1 MLKFILNE
9 DSEFTKQTIIIY
21 GEAISINGETF
32 TFSDLEHFCLKR
44 GIRLSVKQSILDAYQ
59 SNKGKDDVEQHL
71 SLTALQRQGIEIDES
86 LLSTIALG
94 TRNEHTLRD
103 IFDYQSKGNF
113 LNMVCS
119 EIGQNPTLPMC
130 FALQIKSQP
139 AGFHGLELSDFIY
152 AHSHSSKLLEKVIK
166 EYFDPKSIPLSREPY
181 DNVVEFSNRLHDV
194 MTLTKNPNLS
204 DEQCQKIYI
213 FLDIIEQSENEYL
226 QVAQVMMQQLAQ
238 NPALPTH
245 IQKEIMNKNNW
256 IVQYL
261 AKNPSLHKEFMQ
273 TLARHPAGEVRSNLA
288 NNPYLPND
296 IMERLAKD
304 KNDDVRLALAR
315 REYSL
320 NDNVQSMLVNDC
332 DHYIQHVLIKRA
344 DTTVESLKHFSMH
357 ENSSIRCAVA
367 ESRNITEEIGLLLAE
382 DDCWSVR
389 RRLTENEYITR
400 AVMEKLLKD
409 KDFDIRG
416 GMAQR
421 RYIPDDLREIFYQS
435 KYDESLMAFIGND
448 IPF

>member
-32 TFSDLEHFCLKR
+32 LFPDLEHFCLKR
-44 GIRLSVKQSILDAYQ
+44 GIRLSVQQSILDAYQ
-59 SNKGKDDVEQHL
+59 SNKGKDNVEQHL
-71 SLTALQRQGIEIDES
+71 SLKLLQRQGIEIDED

-94 TRNEHTLRD
+94 TRNEQTLRD

-113 LNMVCS
+113 LSMVCS
-119 EIGQNPTLPMC
+119 EIGQNPTLPMS

-152 AHSHSSKLLEKVIK
+152 AHNNSSKLLEKVIK
-166 EYFDPKSIPLSREPY
+166 EYFVPNFIPLSKEPY
-181 DNVVEFSNRLHDV
+181 DNVIEFSNRLHDV

-204 DEQCQKIYI
+204 DEQCQKIYF

-238 NPALPTH
+238 NPVLPIH
-245 IQKEIMNKNNW
+245 IQKEIMNKDNW

-261 AKNPSLHKEFMQ
+261 AENPSLHKEFMQ
-273 TLARHPAGEVRSNLA
+273 KLAQHPAGEVRGNLA
-288 NNPYLPND
+288 NNPSLPND
-296 IMERLAKD
+296 IMEMLAKD

-315 REYSL
+315 REHSL
-320 NDNVQSMLVNDC
+320 NDNVRSMLVNDC
-332 DHYIQHVLIKRA
+332 NQYIQNVLIKRA
-344 DTTVESLKHFSMH
+344 DTTFESLKHFAMH
-357 ENSSIRCAVA
+357 EDSSIRCAVA

-409 KDFDIRG
+409 EDFDIRG

-421 RYIPDDLREIFYQS
+421 RYTPDDLREIFYQS
-435 KYDESLMAFIGND
+435 KYDKSLMVFIGND
-448 IPF
+448 LPF